1 MPLQPLAQ
9 LISKQ
14 CRCHSQ
20 LVSMDETAAVPCR
33 IPSAAA
39 AAAYLLCVGAC
50 SCCTVASRGLRT
62 TPTSSLALLLR
73 TYHLVGGARNQ
84 LVNPHSRQWLVA
96 VPRSLHSAHHTA
108 CKRMCWLLA
117 WCHSQIGAFRDG
129 DMQGCPT
136 HMCWAGRGST
146 FAAAAVGWCWIRSRC
161 CSCRNLTLLLLLL
174 LPVACWWWS

>member
-20 LVSMDETAAVPCR
+20 LVNMDETAAVPCR
-33 IPSAAA
+33 IPSA

-96 VPRSLHSAHHTA
+96 VPRPLHSAHHTA

-117 WCHSQIGAFRDG
+117 WCHSQILYFVTETCRGVLLTCVGQD
-129 DMQGCPT
+129 
-136 HMCWAGRGST
+136 AGPR
-146 FAAAAVGWCWIRSRC
+146 
-161 CSCRNLTLLLLLL
+161 LLLLLL
-174 LPVACWWWS
+174 VGAGHAADAAAAET